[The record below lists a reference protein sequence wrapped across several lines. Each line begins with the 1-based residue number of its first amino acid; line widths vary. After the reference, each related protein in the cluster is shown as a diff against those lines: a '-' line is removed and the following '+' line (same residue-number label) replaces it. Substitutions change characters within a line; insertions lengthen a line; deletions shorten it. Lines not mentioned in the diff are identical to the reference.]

1 MFNQSAVWSFC
12 SQSYERSTAHGSQA
26 NTWQEVTD
34 YSGSPPTVR
43 YSHSAVWA
51 TNVMLIF
58 GGLVGSSGLSEAVS
72 FVRLRA
78 ARSDSLRQSERFARL
93 RFAGWEEYGGV
104 IQLSKEYQGSCS
116 DEKVTDFR
124 WIVWVGLGSFT
135 FEHACVPILTSAV
148 SCCFWATLLVCVPMC
163 PFSQVQDP
171 TLFLLIWSTTNI
183 LLAQPSGSAWQQ
195 ISPHTTH
202 VAIHHM

>member
-58 GGLVGSSGLSEAVS
+58 GGSCGHNCGGLSEAVS

-78 ARSDSLRQSERFARL
+78 ERSDSLRPSERFARL
-93 RFAGWEEYGGV
+93 RSAGWEEYGGV

-124 WIVWVGLGSFT
+124 RIVWVGLGSFT
-135 FEHACVPILTSAV
+135 FEHACVPILTSASPV
-148 SCCFWATLLVCVPMC
+148 DVPGLCFLLFWGDVACVCV
-163 PFSQVQDP
+163 S
-171 TLFLLIWSTTNI
+171 
-183 LLAQPSGSAWQQ
+183 
-195 ISPHTTH
+195 
-202 VAIHHM
+202 